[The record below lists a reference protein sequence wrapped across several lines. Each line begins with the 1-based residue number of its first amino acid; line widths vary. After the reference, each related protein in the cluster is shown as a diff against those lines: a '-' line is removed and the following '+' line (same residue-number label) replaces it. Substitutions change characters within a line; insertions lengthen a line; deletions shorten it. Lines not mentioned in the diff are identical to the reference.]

1 MGSTSRGMACCSATV
16 PATPTVS
23 PPKGFKLPCSFCSS
37 TNGFAAHS
45 PTAASTT
52 APTPSTSRPASS
64 KPPTTAPTRPFNRSS
79 ICSPPELTVT
89 IVELFLSTILQGR
102 IYKCSNDDLHGVIT
116 LFRLLREASSGTAI
130 YPEHVLKEIPL
141 RDIPFDIENL

>member
-1 MGSTSRGMACCSATV
+1 PTQAQGARPAATDGSRYAYRLS
-16 PATPTVS
+16 
-23 PPKGFKLPCSFCSS
+23 PKGVQVALLFLFFHKRLC
-37 TNGFAAHS
+37 

-52 APTPSTSRPASS
+52 APTPSPSRPASS

-102 IYKCSNDDLHGVIT
+102 IYTGQPAT
-116 LFRLLREASSGTAI
+116 L
-130 YPEHVLKEIPL
+130 
-141 RDIPFDIENL
+141 